1 LIGPAGS
8 GKSTLAA
15 QYVTAARGRTKA
27 AVFLFE
33 ERRETFVG
41 RCNMLG
47 MGMSERIDAG
57 DVAVTQVAPGEMSPG
72 EFSHRVCE
80 VVNATGARAVM
91 IDSANGYLN
100 AIPQSGA
107 PLVRLHELLA
117 YLNSRGV
124 ATIIVTAQHGI
135 FTTMGTPIDLSYV
148 ADCVVLLRF
157 FEAQGAVRKA
167 ISVAK
172 KRTGPHESTIRE
184 LMIGPVAVRAGA
196 ALSHFQGVLTGVPR
210 YVGTTDPLLSE

>member
-1 LIGPAGS
+1 VVI
-8 GKSTLAA
+8 
-15 QYVTAARGRTKA
+15 
-27 AVFLFE
+27 
-33 ERRETFVG
+33 
-41 RCNMLG
+41 
-47 MGMSERIDAG
+47 
-57 DVAVTQVAPGEMSPG
+57 TQVAPGEMSPG

-80 VVNATGARAVM
+80 VVNGTGARVVM

-107 PLVRLHELLA
+107 PLVRLHELLG

-124 ATIIVTAQHGI
+124 ATIIVIAQHGI
-135 FTTMGTPIDLSYV
+135 IGTAMATPIDLSYV

-167 ISVAK
+167 ISVVK
-172 KRTGPHESTIRE
+172 KRTGMHESTIRE

-196 ALSHFQGVLTGVPR
+196 ALSRFQGVLTGVPT
-210 YVGTTDPLLSE
+210 YLGTADPLLSE